1 MGRSITDRILNRLLL
16 LSAPLIPD
24 ERYIKLRWKLI
35 MKRPLDLEHPR
46 TMNEKL
52 QWLKLNNR
60 HTLLTDLVDKIK
72 VKEILSERIGEEHVI
87 PTLKIW
93 DTAAEI
99 TDEDIAKLPEK
110 FVIKTNHSGGNNGVV
125 ICRDK
130 TKLDL
135 KDLRGKMEESMKS
148 SLYLKQREWPY
159 KNVRRR
165 IFAEAYLADDIVD
178 YKFYCFNG
186 YVDCV
191 LMCVDRQSEGPTRFY
206 FFDRDW
212 HLLRYNK
219 AGCEAPEG
227 FSLPRP
233 KNLDKM
239 FELASELSKGF
250 PFVRV
255 DLYNI
260 DGKIYFGE
268 LTFYPDAGFDPN
280 RLPEY
285 DRYFG
290 DKIDLSLARKEA
302 Y

>member
-1 MGRSITDRILNRLLL
+1 MTLIDRILNKAQLWT
-16 LSAPLIPD
+16 APIFPD
-24 ERYIKLRWKLI
+24 KTYLKMRWSLI
-35 MKRPLDLEHPR
+35 MKRPLDLDHPR

-60 HTLLTDLVDKIK
+60 YPLLTDLVDKIK
-72 VKEILSERIGEEHVI
+72 VKEVLAPKIGEEHII
-87 PTLKIW
+87 PTLKVW
-93 DTAAEI
+93 RSADEI
-99 TDEDIAKLPEK
+99 TAEDIAALPDK

-135 KDLRGKMEESMKS
+135 EDVRRKMKESMRS

-159 KNVRRR
+159 KNVERR
-165 IFAEAYLADDIVD
+165 IFAETYLADDIVD

-186 YVDCV
+186 EVDCV
-191 LMCVDRQSEGPTRFY
+191 LMCLDRQSEGKTRFY
-206 FFDRDW
+206 FFDKDW
-212 HLLRYNK
+212 NLLRYNK
-219 AGCEAPEG
+219 AGREAPEG
-227 FSLPRP
+227 FTLPRP
-233 KNLDKM
+233 KNLEKM
-239 FELASELSKGF
+239 FELAGELSKGF

-268 LTFYPDAGFDPN
+268 LTFYPDAGMDPN

-285 DRYFG
+285 DIYFG
-290 DKIDLSLARKEA
+290 DKIDLSLARNEEK
-302 Y
+302 